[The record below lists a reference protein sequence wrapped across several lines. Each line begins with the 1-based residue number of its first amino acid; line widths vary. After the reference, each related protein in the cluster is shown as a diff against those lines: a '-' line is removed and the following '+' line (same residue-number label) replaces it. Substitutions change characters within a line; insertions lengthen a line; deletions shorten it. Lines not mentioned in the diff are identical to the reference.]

1 MSQSTREA
9 TLRSRFSQAEWLAA
23 EIAQLRE
30 EWRLDRHP
38 FLQRWVAGELTAA
51 DLQLFAAEHHHAV
64 MALEDVGRRAAALSD
79 GLLAE
84 QLAGYVEA
92 QEGAVELSYE
102 FASAMGWGRSAWYF
116 AQDPL
121 ARTEQCARTWAGEND
136 SLAQQLVTIHAVES
150 SLAQLAPRQLGALV
164 EHYGFDMDSARY
176 FVRLA
181 ERAPRDAALGEA
193 ALTSL
198 LPVVSPRT
206 LVHQAEMAYRSYLE
220 LLDGVQMLSERSS

>member
-9 TLRSRFSQAEWLAA
+9 TLPSRCAEAEWLAA
-23 EIAQLRE
+23 EIVQLRE

-38 FLQRWVAGELTAA
+38 FLQRWVAGELTAV
-51 DLQLFAAEHHHAV
+51 DLQLFAAEHHHAAV
-64 MALEDVGRRAAALSD
+64 ALEDVGRRAAALSD
-79 GLLAE
+79 GLLGE
-84 QLAGYVEA
+84 QLGGYAEA
-92 QEGAVELSYE
+92 QEESVELSCE
-102 FASAMGWGRSAWYF
+102 FASATGWGRSAWYF

-121 ARTEQCARTWAGEND
+121 AQTEQCARTWAGENE
-136 SLAQQLVTIHAVES
+136 SLAQHLVTIHAVQS

-181 ERAPRDAALGEA
+181 ERAPGDAALGEA

-198 LPVVSPRT
+198 LPLVSPRT

>member
-1 MSQSTREA
+1 VSQPTREA
-9 TLRSRFSQAEWLAA
+9 ALRSRFAQADWLVA

-30 EWRLDRHP
+30 GWRLDRHP
-38 FLQRWVAGELTAA
+38 FLQRWVGGELTAA

-64 MALEDVGRRAAALSD
+64 MALEDAGRRAAALSD

-84 QLAGYVEA
+84 QLAVYAAA
-92 QEGAVELSYE
+92 QEESVELSCE
-102 FASAMGWGRSAWYF
+102 FAVATGWGRSAWYF

-121 ARTEQCARTWAGEND
+121 AHTDACARIWAGAND
-136 SLAQQLVTIHAVES
+136 ALAEHLATIHAVES
-150 SLAQLAPRQLGALV
+150 SLAELAPRQLGALV

-181 ERAPRDAALGEA
+181 ERAAGDAALAEA

-198 LPVVSPRT
+198 LPVVSPQS
-206 LVHQAEMAYRSYLE
+206 LVHQAEMAYRAYLE
-220 LLDGVQMLSERSS
+220 LLDGVQMLAARSA